1 MLSGD
6 TVNGNREAG
15 GSGGVGSATGSGV
28 DDRRDDEAAL
38 FVRRVDLRTTTID
51 DDEKTSANE
60 QIRDIDDR

>member
-6 TVNGNREAG
+6 TVNGNR
-15 GSGGVGSATGSGV
+15 GVGSATASGV
-28 DDRRDDEAAL
+28 DDRRVDEAAL
-38 FVRRVDLRTTTID
+38 LVRRVDLRTTTIL